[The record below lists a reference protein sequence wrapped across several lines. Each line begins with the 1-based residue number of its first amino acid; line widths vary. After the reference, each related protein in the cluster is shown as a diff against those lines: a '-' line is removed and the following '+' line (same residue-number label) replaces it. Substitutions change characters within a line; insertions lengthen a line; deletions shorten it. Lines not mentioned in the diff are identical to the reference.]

1 MLPQARFGTQA
12 GELLIEQGMDK
23 QFPAVQD
30 HLPVIKFRLSKES
43 LVFPVREYRKR
54 MHCAQLSLRGR

>member
-30 HLPVIKFRLSKES
+30 HLPAIKF
-43 LVFPVREYRKR
+43 
-54 MHCAQLSLRGR
+54 